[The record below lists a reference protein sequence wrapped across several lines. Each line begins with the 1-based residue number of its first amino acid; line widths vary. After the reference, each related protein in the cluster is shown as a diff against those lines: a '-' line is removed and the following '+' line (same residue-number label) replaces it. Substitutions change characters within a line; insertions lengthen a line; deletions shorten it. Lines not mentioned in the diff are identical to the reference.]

1 MEMTHEK
8 GAEEILSVVNYCKRD
23 ISFEITNADGFC
35 SIDLTMRY
43 NDEDGENQLT
53 EFEYDTEKTKGVPTG
68 RGFCHE
74 REDIGSAIADE
85 FKKKWQATQTSV
97 CAMITKEDRQ
107 NLDIKDKPIIQKE
120 SWQLIKKTN
129 PE

>member
-85 FKKKWQATQTSV
+85 FKKKLPSLTKPELQKISSQVDAIIVQV
-97 CAMITKEDRQ
+97 CDEEGIID
-107 NLDIKDKPIIQKE
+107 DI
-120 SWQLIKKTN
+120 
-129 PE
+129 

>member
-1 MEMTHEK
+1 MEITNMEMTHEK

-85 FKKKWQATQTSV
+85 FKKKLPSLTKPELQKISSQVDAIIVQV
-97 CAMITKEDRQ
+97 CDEEGIID
-107 NLDIKDKPIIQKE
+107 DI
-120 SWQLIKKTN
+120 
-129 PE
+129 